1 MKKGLCVLLMM
12 LMLFSVAAADG
23 VIPDLR
29 PTESPAPAEGFS
41 FRGGIRWNMSREQV
55 RALENMELT
64 DRSNGS
70 WSILYPL
77 QRVEVSRYQADL
89 VYMFHQD
96 SLQMITYDF
105 GTAGTAADFAYLTGA
120 LDSVYGEHTEP
131 DASVVV
137 SIMDRIYPGYYT
149 ADRIHSARGW
159 ISGEDTWI
167 YLYYYAE
174 NAFGILYVSAGGLAP
189 AEGGYITTGL

>member
-1 MKKGLCVLLMM
+1 MRKILTGLLILL
-12 LMLFSVAAADG
+12 LAAGSAAADG
-23 VIPDLR
+23 VIPDLWAQE
-29 PTESPAPAEGFS
+29 TAVPAGAFS
-41 FRGGIRWNMSREQV
+41 FRNGVTWNMSREQV
-55 RALENMELT
+55 RATESIDLT

-77 QRVEVSRYQADL
+77 QRVDVSRYQADL
-89 VYMFHQD
+89 VYMFEND
-96 SLQMITYDF
+96 ALKMITYDF
-105 GTAGTAADFAYLTGA
+105 GNTGSAADFLYLAGA

-137 SIMDRIYPGYYT
+137 GIMDRIYPGYYT
-149 ADRIHSARGW
+149 TDRIHNIRGW

-174 NAFGILYVSAGGLAP
+174 KAYGILYVNAGAGAPAGG
-189 AEGGYITTGL
+189 YNTTGL

>member
-1 MKKGLCVLLMM
+1 MKKGLCGLLILLM
-12 LMLFSVAAADG
+12 LLAGCAAADG
-23 VIPDLR
+23 VIPDLWTPETAA
-29 PTESPAPAEGFS
+29 PTPAFS
-41 FRGGIRWNMSREQV
+41 FRNGVNWNMSREQV
-55 RALENMELT
+55 RATENIDLT

-89 VYMFHQD
+89 VYMFYED
-96 SLQMITYDF
+96 ALKMITYDF
-105 GTAGTAADFAYLTGA
+105 GNTGTASDFTYLTGA

-131 DASVVV
+131 DATVVV
-137 SIMDRIYPGYYT
+137 GIMDQIYPGYYT
-149 ADRIHSARGW
+149 TDRIHSIRGW

-174 NAFGILYVSAGGLAP
+174 NAYGILYVCAGARMP
-189 AEGGYITTGL
+189 AGSYVTTGL